1 MLMKVRIY
9 FTLVVFSIL
18 LCTQKLAAQAN
29 KTYRINGTITIDG
42 RERTF
47 LLNLP
52 PNYYESSGFS
62 LVIAMHGGGGSANQ
76 FESTSKLTEKANKAQ
91 FIVVYPNGIKGAGLL
106 GLQTW
111 NAGGCCGYAMQRQ
124 IDDVNFIK
132 QLINKL
138 IISYEINA
146 KKVYATGH
154 SNGGIMAYR
163 LACEIPDKIAAIATN
178 SCSMMTKQPDNSAR
192 PVAILHMHSALDT
205 RVPYKGGK
213 GTGIS
218 HAYSPPIDSVLN
230 SWSLKNNCPAPHKT
244 TVDNKL
250 FKLTKW
256 SNCKNNT
263 TIQYYLTYDGG
274 HAWPGGLKG
283 GPKGDTPSKSINAND
298 LLWDFFQQYQL
309 P

>member
-1 MLMKVRIY
+1 MKVNKY
-9 FTLVVFSIL
+9 LTLLVLFIL
-18 LCTQKLAAQAN
+18 ICTQILAAQTS
-29 KTYRINGTITIDG
+29 KTYRINSTITVDG
-42 RERTF
+42 RERTY

-52 PNYYESSGFS
+52 PNYYESAGFS

-76 FESTSKLTEKANKAQ
+76 FESTSMLTEKANKSQ
-91 FIVVYPNGIKGAGLL
+91 FIVVYPDGIKGVGIL

-132 QLINKL
+132 QLVNKL
-138 IISYEINA
+138 LSNYKINA

-154 SNGGIMAYR
+154 SNGGMMAYR
-163 LACEIPDKIAAIATN
+163 LAAEIPDKIAAIATS
-178 SCSMMTKQPDNSAR
+178 SCSMMFKQPISLVR
-192 PVAILHMHSALDT
+192 PVSILHMHSVLDT

-218 HAYSPPIDSVLN
+218 HAYFPPLDSVLN
-230 SWSLKNNCPAPHKT
+230 SWSLYNNCPATNKT
-244 TVDNKL
+244 LVDNNL
-250 FKLTKW
+250 YKLTKW
-256 SNCKNNT
+256 TNCKNNT

-283 GPKGDTPSKSINAND
+283 SPKGDTPSKSINAND
-298 LLWDFFQQYQL
+298 LLWDFFQQHQL